1 MGDYVGTLGTP
12 MPARVRALWRRV
24 TSKKHTKPP
33 DLTAASPGPRS
44 FSCPADAGHTYHFV
58 CDPDAPLKHLGPVVL
73 RHEGRLLCWAYLK
86 TKHPKKAKVLRVGW
100 PGRSVQGVRVPRR
113 SAGTDLVP
121 ITWVG
126 KTTLDPTA
134 IREVGRS

>member
-1 MGDYVGTLGTP
+1 M
-12 MPARVRALWRRV
+12 
-24 TSKKHTKPP
+24 
-33 DLTAASPGPRS
+33 
-44 FSCPADAGHTYHFV
+44 CPANADHTYHFV

-86 TKHPKKAKVLRVGW
+86 TKHPEKAKVLRVGW
-100 PGRSVQGVRVPRR
+100 PGRSVQGVRVARH

-126 KTTLDPTA
+126 KTTLEPGVLQDGGASP
-134 IREVGRS
+134 